1 MEIVLNGQRRQVSE
15 DSNLSALLTQ
25 LAARP
30 EMVTVELNGRILDR
44 SEIADAPLK
53 PGDQVKI
60 LHFMGGGR

>member
-1 MEIVLNGQRRQVSE
+1 MEIVLNGQRRQVE
-15 DSNLSALLTQ
+15 ENTRVGTLLAE

-30 EMVTVELNGRILDR
+30 EMVTVELNDRILER

-53 PGDQVKI
+53 PGDRVKI